1 LPEIKNAARVIMK
14 ILILGATGGLGSD
27 CRKVLGQEHEVI
39 CPGKEDVDVV
49 SWDVVIEAFDSLSP
63 DIVLNCVGLTD
74 LEVCESDPFALRKI
88 NVEGPRNLAQSSAR
102 FGCKI
107 VHVSCGHV
115 FDGRKA
121 MPQPYFEDDAPH
133 PLSAYGR
140 SKLESETAVRGNSPN
155 YIIVRSHWL
164 YGINGN
170 NFVKS
175 VLRHAV
181 RGVSTPLQLPDDQF
195 GAPTWSH
202 RLALQ
207 IRELI
212 NKDGR
217 GSYHA
222 TAYGYCSPFELA
234 RYVLKKLRLKAP
246 IEPCSLT
253 ALSDGHL
260 LPVNCVLENRL
271 SKKQGVNIMANWEKD
286 LDTFLEQFG
295 DQLIREAGP

>member
-1 LPEIKNAARVIMK
+1 MK
-14 ILILGATGGLGSD
+14 ILILGGTGGLGSD

-39 CPGKEDVDVV
+39 CPGKEEVDVV
-49 SWDVVIEAFDSLSP
+49 SWDVVIEAFDSISP

-74 LEVCESDPFALRKI
+74 LEACEADPFVLRKI

-121 MPQPYFEDDAPH
+121 MPQPYFEDDSPN
-133 PLSAYGR
+133 PLSAYGK

-155 YIIVRSHWL
+155 YIIVRSNWL
-164 YGINGN
+164 YGMNGD

-175 VLRHAV
+175 VLRHAL
-181 RGVSTPLQLPDDQF
+181 GSDSTPLRLADDQF
-195 GAPTWSH
+195 GSPTWTH

-207 IRELI
+207 IRELL

-222 TAYGYCSPFELA
+222 TASGYCSPFEMA
-234 RYVLKKLRLKAP
+234 RHILNKLRLKAA
-246 IEPCSLT
+246 IEPCSLSD
-253 ALSDGHL
+253 LSGGHL
-260 LPVNCVLENRL
+260 LPGNCVLENRL
-271 SKKQGVNIMANWEKD
+271 SKKQGVNIMASWEKD
-286 LDTFLEQFG
+286 LDTFLEEYG
-295 DQLIREAGP
+295 DQLIEEVGP

>member
-1 LPEIKNAARVIMK
+1 MMK

-39 CPGKEDVDVV
+39 CPGKEEVDVV
-49 SWDVVIEAFDSLSP
+49 SWDVVIEAFDTISP

-74 LEVCESDPFALRKI
+74 LDTCETDPFALRKI

-107 VHVSCGHV
+107 VHVSCAHV

-121 MPQPYFEDDAPH
+121 MPQPYFEDDAPN
-133 PLSAYGR
+133 PLSAYGK

-155 YIIVRSHWL
+155 YIIIRSNWL
-164 YGINGN
+164 YGIHGD

-175 VLRHAV
+175 VVRHAV
-181 RGVSTPLQLPDDQF
+181 RGVSAPMQLPDDQF
-195 GAPTWSH
+195 GAPTWNY

-207 IRELI
+207 IRELL

-222 TAYGYCSPFELA
+222 TSYGYCSLYELA
-234 RYVLKKLRLKAP
+234 QYVLGKLRLKAA
-246 IEPCSLT
+246 IEACSLS
-253 ALSDGHL
+253 ALSNGHL

-271 SKKQGVNIMANWEKD
+271 SKKQGVNVMVNWEKD

-295 DQLIREAGP
+295 DQLIKEAEL

>member
-1 LPEIKNAARVIMK
+1 MMMK

-27 CRKVLGQEHEVI
+27 CRKVLGKEHEVI
-39 CPGKEDVDVV
+39 CPGKEEVDVV
-49 SWDVVIEAFDSLSP
+49 SWDVVIEAFDTISP

-74 LEVCESDPFALRKI
+74 LDTCERDPFALRKI

-107 VHVSCGHV
+107 VHVSCAHV

-121 MPQPYFEDDAPH
+121 MPQPYFEDDAPN
-133 PLSAYGR
+133 PLSAYGK

-155 YIIVRSHWL
+155 YIIIRSNWL
-164 YGINGN
+164 YGVHGS

-175 VLRHAV
+175 VVQHAV
-181 RGVSTPLQLPDDQF
+181 RGVSTTMQLPDDQF

-207 IRELI
+207 IRELL
-212 NKDGR
+212 NQDGR

-234 RYVLKKLRLKAP
+234 QYVLDKLKLKAA
-246 IEPCSLT
+246 IEACSLST
-253 ALSDGHL
+253 LSKGHL
-260 LPVNCVLENRL
+260 LPVNCVLENSL
-271 SKKQGVNIMANWEKD
+271 SKKQGVNVMVNWEKD

-295 DQLIREAGP
+295 DQLIKEADL

>member
-1 LPEIKNAARVIMK
+1 MMK
-14 ILILGATGGLGSD
+14 ILILGGSGGLGSD
-27 CRKVLGQEHEVI
+27 CRRVLGHEHEVI
-39 CPGKEDVDVV
+39 CPSKEDVNII
-49 SWDVVIEAFDSLSP
+49 SWDVVVEVFDSLSP

-74 LEVCESDPFALRKI
+74 METCEADAFTLRKV

-115 FDGRKA
+115 FDGRKG
-121 MPQPYFEDDAPH
+121 MPQPYFEDDAPN
-133 PLSAYGR
+133 PFSAYGK

-155 YIIVRSHWL
+155 YIIIRSNWL
-164 YGINGN
+164 YGIHGN

-175 VLRHAV
+175 IVKQAV
-181 RGVSTPLQLPDDQF
+181 RGDSSPIRVPDDHF

-207 IRELI
+207 IRELLA
-212 NKDGR
+212 KDGR

-222 TAYGYCSPFELA
+222 TAYGYCSRFELA
-234 RYVLKKLRLKAP
+234 QYVLDKLKIRVP

-253 ALSDGHL
+253 ALSGGHL
-260 LPVNCVLENRL
+260 LPVNGLLENRL
-271 SKKQGVNIMANWEKD
+271 SKKQGVNVMAPWEKD
-286 LDTFLEQFG
+286 LDIFLEEYG
-295 DQLIREAGP
+295 DQLIEEAKP